1 MIPLSPVCLQ
11 VFLNDLVLRLLKP
24 PSAQILY
31 CASTASI
38 NRLVGKSFVAQPFLL
53 KCFVICLQCACRQG
67 RTVERCNLFL
77 LL

>member
-1 MIPLSPVCLQ
+1 MVLLSPVCLK

-24 PSAQILY
+24 SCAQADYRASA
-31 CASTASI
+31 ASI
-38 NRLVGKSFVAQPFLL
+38 NRLVGRFSVAQPFLP

>member
-1 MIPLSPVCLQ
+1 MVLLSPVCLK
-11 VFLNDLVLRLLKP
+11 VFLNDLVLRLLKAP
-24 PSAQILY
+24 CAQVDY
-31 CASTASI
+31 CASTAST
-38 NRLVGKSFVAQPFLL
+38 NRLVGKFFVAQPFLL